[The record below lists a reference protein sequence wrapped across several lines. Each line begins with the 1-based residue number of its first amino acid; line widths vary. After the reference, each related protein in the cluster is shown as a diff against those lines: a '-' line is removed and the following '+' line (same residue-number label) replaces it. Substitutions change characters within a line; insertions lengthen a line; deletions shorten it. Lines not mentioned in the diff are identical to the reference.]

1 MDKVNRNIFIVM
13 EIKIMKKHK
22 KAKKYKKANKHKKV
36 LTIINNE
43 RFINV
48 KMRYVIFTKWQK
60 LKSWI
65 IQSVGIIMNYM
76 NIHLLLLGTQ
86 VVIIILKRFCHFLIK

>member
-1 MDKVNRNIFIVM
+1 
-13 EIKIMKKHK
+13 MKKQK
-22 KAKKYKKANKHKKV
+22 KAKKYKKVKKHKKV

-48 KMRYVIFTKWQK
+48 KEVRYVILIKWQK

-86 VVIIILKRFCHFLIK
+86 VVIIILKRFCHFLIN